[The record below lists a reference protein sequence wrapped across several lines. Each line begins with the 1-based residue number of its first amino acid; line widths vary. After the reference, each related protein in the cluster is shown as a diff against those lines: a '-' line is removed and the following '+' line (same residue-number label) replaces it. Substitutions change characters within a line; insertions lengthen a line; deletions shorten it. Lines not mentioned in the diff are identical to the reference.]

1 MWPSKSL
8 SPIKRYLHHKAP
20 TVNLPRRAGQ
30 PTMPHHPPIKDH
42 RMSGYPALLGALPFT
57 LPRAQRVSTQ
67 QLPQAYPYAN
77 TAKVVSEAEDR
88 ILRSLVFAPLT
99 FPFSAPALLL
109 KASLEICTAAMLDT
123 ALLPAELQN
132 SRPSARVRP

>member
-1 MWPSKSL
+1 
-8 SPIKRYLHHKAP
+8 
-20 TVNLPRRAGQ
+20 
-30 PTMPHHPPIKDH
+30 
-42 RMSGYPALLGALPFT
+42 MSGYPALPGALPYT
-57 LPRAQRVSTQ
+57 VPPTQRTTIWQRPRTF
-67 QLPQAYPYAN
+67 AYPYAN

-109 KASLEICTAAMLDT
+109 KASLEICTAALLDT

-132 SRPSARVRP
+132 SRPSARLRP